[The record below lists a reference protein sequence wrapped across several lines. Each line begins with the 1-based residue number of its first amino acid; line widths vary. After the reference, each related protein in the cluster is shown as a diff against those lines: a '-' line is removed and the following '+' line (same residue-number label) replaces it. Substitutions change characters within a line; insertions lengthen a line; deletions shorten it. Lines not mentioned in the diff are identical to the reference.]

1 MKNKIITS
9 TLLATLLVTGA
20 NAYSNMENHSL
31 QLAKKFI
38 NGKDKSFYR
47 PDGGIVFLHGGTL
60 PSILTA
66 PLRLTDIELEPGEI
80 IKEVQLGDTVRW
92 QVSPSISGSG
102 STQVSHVI
110 VKPTDSGLATTLD
123 IFTDRR
129 SYHVNLKSTNKNY
142 FPVVAFAYRDQLQN
156 VWDNY
161 NNQISATKKANTI
174 ADPDIGFKNTEDL
187 DFGYDISGS
196 TSWKPTRVYND
207 GVKTYI
213 FMPRSMNSKDA
224 PVLLAL
230 DGSGS
235 QKIVNYRIVN
245 NKFIVD
251 NLFDKAILLIGVGS
265 NQDKVTITRSRSS
278 HSGRGSNL
286 SVLDRN

>member
-1 MKNKIITS
+1 MKKILNS
-9 TLLATLLVTGA
+9 TIVATMMITGA
-20 NAYSNMENHSL
+20 GAYSSMENHSL

-47 PDGGIVFLHGGTL
+47 PDGGVVFLHGGTL
-60 PSILTA
+60 PSVLTA

-80 IKEVQLGDTVRW
+80 IKEVHLGDTVRW
-92 QVSPSISGSG
+92 QVSPSISGTG
-102 STQVSHVI
+102 NMQVSHVV

-123 IFTDRR
+123 IFTNRR
-129 SYHVNLKSTNKNY
+129 SYHINLRSTSKNY
-142 FPVVAFAYRDQLQN
+142 FPIVAFAYRDQLQN
-156 VWDNY
+156 FLDNY
-161 NNQISATKKANTI
+161 NNQIAATKKANSLI
-174 ADPDIGFKNTEDL
+174 DPDIGLKNAEDL

-196 TSWKPTRVYND
+196 ASWRPTRIYND

-213 FMPRSMNSKDA
+213 FMPRTMNSKDA
-224 PVLLAL
+224 PVLLAI

-235 QKIVNYRIVN
+235 QKIVNYRIIN

-265 NQDKVTITRSRSS
+265 NQDKITITRQSRSS
-278 HSGRGSNL
+278 SNRGSNL
-286 SVLDRN
+286 SVLEN

>member
-47 PDGGIVFLHGGTL
+47 PDGGVVFLHGGTL

-174 ADPDIGFKNTEDL
+174 ADPDIGFKNAEDL

-251 NLFDKAILLIGVGS
+251 NLFDKAILLIGVGF

-286 SVLDRN
+286 SVLDN

>member
-1 MKNKIITS
+1 MKNKILTS
-9 TLLATLLVTGA
+9 TLLAVMLTSGA
-20 NAYSNMENHSL
+20 SAYSNMENHSL

-47 PDGGIVFLHGGTL
+47 PDGGVVFLHGGTL
-60 PSILTA
+60 PSVLTA
-66 PLRLTDIELEPGEI
+66 PLKLTDIELEPGET

-102 STQVSHVI
+102 NMQVSHVI
-110 VKPTDSGLATTLD
+110 VKPTDSGLATTLN

-129 SYHVNLKSTNKNY
+129 SYHINLRSTSKNY
-142 FPVVAFAYRDQLQN
+142 FPIVAFAYQDQLRNFWSDYQKKLQQQK
-156 VWDNY
+156 DN
-161 NNQISATKKANTI
+161 NTI
-174 ADPDIGFKNTEDL
+174 KDPDIGSKNAEDL
-187 DFGYDISGS
+187 DFNYDISGS

-224 PVLLAL
+224 PVLLAI
-230 DGSGS
+230 DGSGG

-265 NQDKVTITRSRSS
+265 NQDKVVITHSSRSY
-278 HSGRGSNL
+278 HNRGSNL
-286 SVLDRN
+286 SVLEK

>member
-9 TLLATLLVTGA
+9 TLLATLLITGA
-20 NAYSNMENHSL
+20 SAYSNMENHSL

-47 PDGGIVFLHGGTL
+47 PDGGVVFLHGGTL
-60 PSILTA
+60 PSVLAA
-66 PLRLTDIELEPGEI
+66 PLKLTDIELEPGEI

-102 STQVSHVI
+102 SMQVSHVI
-110 VKPTDSGLATTLD
+110 VKPTDSGLATTLN
-123 IFTDRR
+123 IFTDKRA
-129 SYHVNLKSTNKNY
+129 YHINLKSTAKNY
-142 FPVVAFAYRDQLQN
+142 FPIVAFAYQDQLQN
-156 VWDNY
+156 VWNNY
-161 NNQISATKKANTI
+161 QNQIATTKKANTI
-174 ADPDIGFKNTEDL
+174 TDPDIGLKNAEDL
-187 DFGYDISGS
+187 DFGYDISGIA
-196 TSWKPTRVYND
+196 SWRPTRIYND

-224 PVLLAL
+224 PVLLAI

-235 QKIVNYRIVN
+235 QKIVNYRIIN

-265 NQDKVTITRSRSS
+265 NQDKITITRSSRSS
-278 HSGRGSNL
+278 SNRGSNL
-286 SVLDRN
+286 SVLEN

>member
-9 TLLATLLVTGA
+9 TLLATMLITGA
-20 NAYSNMENHSL
+20 AAYSDMENHSL

-38 NGKDKSFYR
+38 NGHDKSFYR
-47 PDGGIVFLHGGTL
+47 PDGGVVFLHGGTL
-60 PSILTA
+60 PSVLTA
-66 PLRLTDIELEPGEI
+66 PLKLTDIQLEPGEI

-102 STQVSHVI
+102 DSQVSHVI

-129 SYHVNLKSTNKNY
+129 SYHINLRSTSKNY
-142 FPVVAFAYRDQLQN
+142 FPIVAFAYQDQLRNFWSDYQKKLQQQK
-156 VWDNY
+156 DN
-161 NNQISATKKANTI
+161 NTI
-174 ADPDIGFKNTEDL
+174 KDPDIGSKNAEDL
-187 DFGYDISGS
+187 DFNYDISGS

-224 PVLLAL
+224 PVLLAI

-251 NLFDKAILLIGVGS
+251 NLFDKAILLIGAGS
-265 NQDKVTITRSRSS
+265 SQDKVVITHSSRSYRN
-278 HSGRGSNL
+278 RGSNL
-286 SVLDRN
+286 SVLEN